1 MKKIKSV
8 HLVYDIDDGNAT
20 YTDTLAYDGDKYDT
34 NMALLKDLKSDID
47 NIVIPTLLE
56 GE

>member
-1 MKKIKSV
+1 MKKIKSI
-8 HLVYDIDDGNAT
+8 HLVYDINDGEAT

-47 NIVIPTLLE
+47 NIVIPALLAE
-56 GE
+56 E

>member
-8 HLVYDIDDGNAT
+8 HLVYDIDDGNAC

-34 NMALLKDLKSDID
+34 NMALLKDLKNDID
-47 NIVIPTLLE
+47 NIVIPTLLA

>member
-1 MKKIKSV
+1 MKKLKSV

-47 NIVIPTLLE
+47 NIIARELAK
-56 GE
+56 

>member
-1 MKKIKSV
+1 MKKIKSI
-8 HLVYDIDDGNAT
+8 HLVYDIDDGDAT

-34 NMALLKDLKSDID
+34 NMALLKDLKNDID
-47 NIVIPTLLE
+47 NIVIPRLLE

>member
-8 HLVYDIDDGNAT
+8 HLVYDIDDGNAC

-47 NIVIPTLLE
+47 NIVIPTLLA

>member
-1 MKKIKSV
+1 MKKIKSI
-8 HLVYDIDDGNAT
+8 HLVYDIDDGNAC

-34 NMALLKDLKSDID
+34 NMALLKDLKNDID
-47 NIVIPTLLE
+47 NIVIPGLLA